1 MNRKKFI
8 SDIKKLSSSTGVR
21 RKKIR
26 LVTSVLLTNLT
37 VILDLI
43 VIVVFASLFSDSDNF
58 ENIYINWFIEN
69 NHLLPLIVF
78 LRFLFFYIEK
88 LNLHTLKEDI
98 NRNLKLNL
106 MDNIYKSGRYSMSD
120 ATFFITSLSSHTT
133 FFYHAFSQVLTSI
146 IQLSVYLTFLIL
158 LSVEAVGFLV
168 LCSLVLFV
176 PTRYFLGKARFYVD
190 QSYKADKSIYSTTQR
205 IYENITLIK
214 ILKTKNFEFERF
226 LKVLNQ
232 YRFFQVRNYQFST
245 LNSILP
251 NFFITF
257 IIAILISF
265 LTIVEYITLEFIG
278 ATLRVVQTLG
288 QLSTAFNSVINSYVH
303 VEKYVE
309 ILDDTSGLDAYEP
322 EFNLVDDTNA
332 IKVEDLSFKYFGSS
346 KNLFENF
353 DLNILKNQ
361 HTVITGS
368 NGVGKSTLVS
378 IVAGVLRP
386 TSGKVSLFS
395 NKIAYVG
402 AVPLIIPGSLRDNLC
417 YGSEKKYDD
426 DKLIDIVKDFKLS
439 EENIDLNNE
448 ISNKSLSSGQVQKI
462 SFMRAILSEPEIL
475 ILDESTANLD
485 DNSKTTVFK
494 ILESLDVTIINVTH
508 NPEDF
513 NYDRNINLDKAEK

>member
-1 MNRKKFI
+1 MNRKKFL

-21 RKKIR
+21 RKKLR
-26 LVTSVLLTNLT
+26 LFISVLLTNLT
-37 VILDLI
+37 VIFDLI
-43 VIVVFASLFSDSDNF
+43 VIVVFASLFSDSVSY
-58 ENIYINWFIEN
+58 ENIYINWLIKN
-69 NHLLPLIVF
+69 NHWLPLIVF
-78 LRFLFFYIEK
+78 FRFLFFYIEK

-106 MDNIYKSGRYSMSD
+106 MENIYKSGRYSMSD

-133 FFYHAFSQVLTSI
+133 FFYHAFSQVLTSL
-146 IQLSVYLTFLIL
+146 IQLSVYLIFLIL
-158 LSVEAVGFLV
+158 LSIEAVGFLV
-168 LCSLVLFV
+168 LCSLILFL
-176 PTRYFLGKARFYVD
+176 PTRYFLVKARFYVD

-214 ILKTKNFEFERF
+214 ILKTKNFEFDRF
-226 LKVLNQ
+226 LKVLNK
-232 YRFFQVRNYQFST
+232 YRLFQVRNYQFST

-257 IIAILISF
+257 IISILISF
-265 LTIVEYITLEFIG
+265 FTIVEYITLEFIG
-278 ATLRVVQTLG
+278 ATLRVVQTIG
-288 QLSTAFNSVINSYVH
+288 QLSTAFNNVINSYVH
-303 VEKYVE
+303 VEKYVQ
-309 ILDDTSGLDAYEP
+309 ILDDTSNLDLYEP
-322 EFNLVDDTNA
+322 EFNLVDHTNA
-332 IKVEDLSFKYFGSS
+332 IKVENLTFNYFGST

-353 DLNILKNQ
+353 DINIEKNK

-386 TSGKVSLFS
+386 TTGKVSLFS

-402 AVPLIIPGSLRDNLC
+402 AVPLIIPGTLRDNLC
-417 YGSEKKYDD
+417 YGSEKKYNDN
-426 DKLIDIVKDFKLS
+426 KLIDIVNEFMLT
-439 EENIDLNNE
+439 EEKVNLNDE
-448 ISNKSLSSGQVQKI
+448 ITNKNLSSGQIQKI

-494 ILESLDVTIINVTH
+494 ILEKLDLTILNVTH

-513 NYDRNINLDKAEK
+513 KYDKNINLDQIEK